1 MQYNLL
7 ALTGFKLTIGG
18 TNEFKLSEF
27 FAVSA
32 TFPNISLGEANAS
45 YRNRQGFVADDVL
58 QYEPF
63 TIRIAVDDELLVYN
77 EMHNWMLHNT
87 REEKLKTQ
95 ELILH
100 FMTGHNNVSKRV
112 KFINAFPTSLS
123 NIVFNA
129 QSTSVE
135 YAYVDVTFRYDRF
148 QFI

>member
-63 TIRIAVDDELLVYN
+63 TIRIAVDDQLLAYN
-77 EMHNWMLHNT
+77 EMHDWMLHNT
-87 REEKLKTQ
+87 QQEKLKTE
-95 ELILH
+95 ELTLH
-100 FMTGHNNVSKRV
+100 FMTGHNNVSRRV

-123 NIVFNA
+123 SIEFNT
-129 QSTSVE
+129 QNTSVD

>member
-63 TIRIAVDDELLVYN
+63 TIRIAVDDQLLAYN
-77 EMHNWMLHNT
+77 EMHDWMLHNT
-87 REEKLKTQ
+87 QEEKLKTQ

-100 FMTGHNNVSKRV
+100 FMTGHNNVSRRV
-112 KFINAFPTSLS
+112 KFTNAFPTSLGS
-123 NIVFNA
+123 IEFNT
-129 QSTSVE
+129 QNTSVD